1 MPDKKIVFAVQGEGR
16 GHLTQAIAVY
26 EMLTAKGYTI
36 SAVMIGMNK
45 QKNLPSFV
53 RARIA
58 APIILFDSPYFI
70 KDKHQRAISMTQSIW
85 HTCKH
90 FLNYRKSLSIIRQ
103 TISSH
108 QPDLL
113 INFYEPLIGIAALT
127 KTIETKIIS
136 VAHQYLYLHPE
147 FSFPEG
153 SSRKNIWMIKRYTQL
168 TSYKSDALVA
178 LSFYPV
184 KTTVYNNIYVSP
196 PLLRNEVKQQEVF
209 QGKHLL
215 IYLVNAGYMK
225 NIIRWHKDHPQYEVH
240 CFTDSSAIKGKWQY
254 HENLYFHSLDDRKFL
269 YYMANAMAL
278 VTTAGFESV
287 CEAMYMEKPVLMV
300 PVENHFE
307 QWCNARDAAS
317 AGAGIY
323 ADTFDID
330 RLLDYLADDHHH
342 SANMKSWADQSEEIL
357 SELIEKLISPNR
369 AISNEINLHEVADE
383 QGMEQST
390 LVGSA

>member
-1 MPDKKIVFAVQGEGR
+1 MSAKKIVFAVQGEGR

-26 EMLTAKGYTI
+26 EMLIAQDYRVE
-36 SAVMIGMNK
+36 AVMIGISK
-45 QKNLPSFV
+45 GKNLPSFV
-53 RARIA
+53 RERIA
-58 APIILFDSPYFI
+58 APIILLDSPYFI
-70 KDKHQRAISMTQSIW
+70 KDKHQRAISTFKTIL

-90 FLNYRKSLSIIRQ
+90 LLSYKKSLSVIRA
-103 TISSH
+103 TVEAY

-127 KTIETKIIS
+127 RTIQTKIIS
-136 VAHQYLYLHPE
+136 VAHQYLYLHPD
-147 FSFPEG
+147 FSFPEA

-168 TSYKSDALVA
+168 TACKSDAMVA
-178 LSFYPV
+178 LSFYPM
-184 KTTVYNNIYVSP
+184 TRTIYNNIHVSP

-209 QGKHLL
+209 HGKHLL

-225 NIIRWHKDHPQYEVH
+225 NIIRWHKECPQYEVH
-240 CFTDSSAIKGKWQY
+240 CFTDSPAIKGKWQY

-287 CEAMYMEKPVLMV
+287 CEAMYMGKPVLMV
-300 PVENHFE
+300 PVEHHFE

-323 ADTFDID
+323 ADKFEIN
-330 RLLDYLADDHHH
+330 RLLDYLSDHHHH
-342 SANMKSWADQSEEIL
+342 SATMKTWTDESEEIL
-357 SELIEKLISPNR
+357 LGLIEKLIAPNR
-369 AISNEINLHEVADE
+369 VISSKINLNKVVAE
-383 QGMEQST
+383 QGLEHNSLAEPT
-390 LVGSA
+390 